1 VIVIDAALMVDAL
14 TDDGLAGDAAQA
26 ELAADPHWAAPE
38 HLRVEVTS
46 AIRGRWLAGK
56 LEASRADAAVGT
68 LSRLAVSY
76 APWDEVADR
85 VWELRHNAN
94 PYDAA
99 YLALAEIRGCRLVTT
114 DSKLRDCPGRRCEVH
129 IAGPAETG

>member
-14 TDDGLAGDAAQA
+14 TDDGPAGDAAQA
-26 ELAADPHWAAPE
+26 ELAVDPHWAAPE

-56 LEASRADAAVGT
+56 LTDERADAAVRT
-68 LSRLAVSY
+68 WNELAG
-76 APWDEVADR
+76 R
-85 VWELRHNAN
+85 VWELRHNVT

-99 YLALAEIRGCRLVTT
+99 YLALAEARGCRLVTT
-114 DSKLRDCPGRRCEVH
+114 DGKLRDCPGRRCDVQ
-129 IAGPAETG
+129 IVTPGC